1 MQLKIPDN
9 SSISKTELL
18 RMQDTIESWRECTSI
33 INTVD
38 IERGLNVVGKLLKEV
53 EAYARTCHDLPSA
66 NKAVEKYLKP
76 HFYAIVTNT

>member
-18 RMQDTIESWRECTSI
+18 KMQDTIESCMECTSI

-53 EAYARTCHDLPSA
+53 EAYAGNSC
-66 NKAVEKYLKP
+66 
-76 HFYAIVTNT
+76 

>member
-18 RMQDTIESWRECTSI
+18 KCKIQSSLVWECISI

-53 EAYARTCHDLPSA
+53 EAYAGNSC
-66 NKAVEKYLKP
+66 
-76 HFYAIVTNT
+76 